1 MHKTTLILIFGVFL
15 LITAGLWFFTSR
27 TSEISTS
34 PWTFSAATSSSSTSV
49 AAPVAPPAGFLVF
62 KSQKYGFSLYYPPTL
77 QVKEYAEAND
87 AHTTSF
93 EEPGGAKGFQ
103 IYVTPY
109 SGDQITQER
118 FRGDVPSGVMKEPT
132 DIYIDGA
139 RATMFF
145 STNALMGDTRE
156 VWFIRNGYLYE
167 VTTYKGLDSW
177 LAEILKTWKW

>member
-1 MHKTTLILIFGVFL
+1 MA
-15 LITAGLWFFTSR
+15 AGLWFFTSR
-27 TSEISTS
+27 TSEVSTN
-34 PWTFSAATSSSSTSV
+34 PQAFSAAISSTTSV
-49 AAPVAPPAGFLVF
+49 AAPVAPPEGFLAF
-62 KSQKYGFSLYYPPTL
+62 KSQQYGFTLYYPPTL
-77 QVKEYAEAND
+77 QVKEYAEAGG
-87 AHTTSF
+87 AHTASF

-103 IYVTPY
+103 IFVTPY

-118 FRGDVPSGVMKEPT
+118 FHGDVPSGVMKEPT

-167 VTTYKGLDSW
+167 VTTYKELDSW